1 MEREYETL
9 EVVRKDNGVVIVRL
23 DRPPANA
30 VNKQMV
36 ADLTAVFSQAEYAK
50 DTRAMVLSAK
60 IKGNGIF
67 CAGIDL
73 KERRQL
79 NSGELAH
86 PTPGIVVDFGA
97 AWRRATEAIAHCAV
111 PVIAAVDGL
120 AVGAGLMAAQ
130 CDVIYASERA
140 AFGLPEINVGL
151 LGGSSVVTRML
162 GPYKAR
168 KMFFT
173 VDPVPAS
180 EFYRLG
186 AVEEIVPDGEPE
198 RYAEELAD
206 QMATKS
212 PIAMRLAKEAA
223 VRIDGLSVE
232 DGYRCEQDYTLR
244 LRLFEDSAEAMSAF
258 VERRQPEW
266 QLR

>member
-23 DRPPANA
+23 DRAPVNA

-36 ADLTAVFSQAEYAK
+36 ADLTAVFSQAEYSKEA
-50 DTRAMVLSAK
+50 RAIVLSAN
-60 IKGNGIF
+60 GDGIF

-79 NSGELAH
+79 NSGELDH
-86 PTPGIVVDFGA
+86 PVPGIVVDFGV

-120 AVGAGLMAAQ
+120 AVGAGLMVAQ
-130 CDVIYASERA
+130 CDIIYASERA

-151 LGGSSVVTRML
+151 LGGSSVVTRMV
-162 GPYKAR
+162 GPFKAR

-173 VDPVPAS
+173 GDPVSAR

-198 RYAEELAD
+198 RYAVELAD
-206 QMATKS
+206 KIATKS
-212 PIAMRLAKEAA
+212 PIAMRLAKESA
-223 VRIDGLSVE
+223 VRIDGLPVE

-244 LRLFEDSAEAMSAF
+244 LRLFEDSAEAMTAF